1 MVSLHAEVVVGISL
15 GILIGVAPAVGA
27 VLVGAAVEL
36 LDSSVSRVAVVVPA
50 LAIATAAGVAGGLV
64 RLTVA
69 HVPRLLAAL
78 AVVGLSAAYGY
89 SRGVELASS
98 VPRDWS
104 REVERGRP
112 LSEASL
118 EAVDASGQVTI
129 HPSGEIGNLDGYPS
143 LPESLRA
150 DLADAEFRLPAD
162 LPLDELETRIERR
175 LTERFDL
182 AAVAVSLDPRGR
194 ATIAAAP
201 PISGIARHVPDGYS
215 AVTIRSF
222 VPSGLARGEPVLV
235 RADSRTIEGIVLA
248 DVGPTSLHDGSLV
261 RARGREAADP
271 DDADGAPT
279 GAAPSPNEPGADVVP
294 SNQHVAN
301 AGLGRVTVAV
311 PTGSAD
317 VLLGSNVATVAVQSR
332 NPRADFRA
340 FTALEEANQAVRF
353 VVLDDDLVESVRSTS
368 SGPRVLAVR
377 SEADDEW
384 QFDPDPAD
392 LAAGWEAV
400 VAGDRGTLDEL
411 VDASVAATPAVIEA

>member
-1 MVSLHAEVVVGISL
+1 MSLHAEVVVGISL
-15 GILIGVAPAVGA
+15 GVLIGVAPAVGA
-27 VLVGAAVEL
+27 VLVGAAAEL
-36 LDSSVSRVAVVVPA
+36 LDSSVPRVAVVVPA

-64 RLTVA
+64 RLTSA

-89 SRGVELASS
+89 SRGVELVSS

-129 HPSGEIGNLDGYPS
+129 RPSGEIGNLDGYPS

-150 DLADAEFRLPAD
+150 DLADAAFRLPAD

-215 AVTIRSF
+215 AVTVRSL
-222 VPSGLARGEPVLV
+222 VPSALARGEPVLV
-235 RADSRTIEGIVLA
+235 RADSRTIEGIVLD
-248 DVGPTSLHDGSLV
+248 DVSPAFLH
-261 RARGREAADP
+261 DP
-271 DDADGAPT
+271 DDD
-279 GAAPSPNEPGADVVP
+279 
-294 SNQHVAN
+294 
-301 AGLGRVTVAV
+301 LGRVTVAV

-332 NPRADFRA
+332 DPRADFRA

-368 SGPRVLAVR
+368 PQPRVLAIR

-384 QFDPDPAD
+384 QFDPDSAN
-392 LAAGWEAV
+392 LATGWEAV